1 MGWHTK
7 PNKRERGHAL
17 TEMAL
22 TLPILL
28 MVIMGIMDFGRAFF
42 IYSQV
47 SNAAR
52 EGARWGSVRGVVT
65 QGELEQFQDCDAIR
79 QAVIDK
85 FGLTLDIQ
93 PEDINIEYDNGADL
107 LPFNC
112 NGTTGPGIDQLT
124 QGDRIRVTISTEFQF
139 ITPLISAII
148 TDVPISFTAART
160 LFRGG
165 VTAEPPIG

>member
-1 MGWHTK
+1 MRNFWK
-7 PNKRERGHAL
+7 PTRHQRAHAM

-52 EGARWGSVRGVVT
+52 EGARWGSVTGVVP
-65 QGELEQFQDCDAIR
+65 QGQLEQWQDCDAIR
-79 QAVIDK
+79 EAVVDK
-85 FGLTLDIQ
+85 FGLALDIE
-93 PEDINIEYDNGADL
+93 PGDIIIEYDDGATL
-107 LPFNC
+107 LPYNC
-112 NGTTGPGIDQLT
+112 NGTSGPAADQMS
-124 QGDRIRVTISTEFQF
+124 QGDRIRVTVSTEFQF
-139 ITPLISAII
+139 LTPIISSFL
-148 TDVPISFTAART
+148 TEVPLSFTAARSI
-160 LFRGG
+160 FRGG